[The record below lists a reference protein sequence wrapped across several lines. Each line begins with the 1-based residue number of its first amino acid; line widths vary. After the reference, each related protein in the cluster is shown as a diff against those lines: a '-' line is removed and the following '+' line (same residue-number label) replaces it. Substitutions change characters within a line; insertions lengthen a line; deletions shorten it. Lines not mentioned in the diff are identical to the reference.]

1 MRSKYR
7 NSLASEG
14 LRIIWYSQ
22 AYFYGNRSPPLIA
35 IMAQMNLF
43 TPSHPASSISIF
55 IIILSS
61 MPGHP
66 HGLFSSVFLLKPHR
80 VLSSPLPMHA
90 SYAVHLIL
98 IGIVIIMFGT
108 ECKS

>member
-1 MRSKYR
+1 
-7 NSLASEG
+7 
-14 LRIIWYSQ
+14 
-22 AYFYGNRSPPLIA
+22 
-35 IMAQMNLF
+35 
-43 TPSHPASSISIF
+43 
-55 IIILSS
+55 
-61 MPGHP
+61 
-66 HGLFSSVFLLKPHR
+66 VFLLKPHR